1 MQTRIF
7 LLAAGIGTILLQ
19 TASAANTDPASTQRE
34 AATWRA
40 EHRIIDLHQHI
51 DCTTQHL
58 ARTVKIMDAVGLGI
72 GVNLS
77 GGTVTRPKDGGP
89 SEFERN
95 KELAD
100 RLHPGRFLFYMNLDY
115 AGWDAPDFS
124 ERAVW

>member
-1 MQTRIF
+1 MQTPIF
-7 LLAAGIGTILLQ
+7 LLAAATSTILPQ
-19 TASAANTDPASTQRE
+19 TASAANNDSASPERE

-40 EHRIIDLHQHI
+40 EHRTIDLHQHI

-77 GGTVTRPKDGGP
+77 GGAVTRSKDGGP

-95 KELAD
+95 KQLAD
-100 RLHPGRFLFYMNLDY
+100 RLYPGRFLFYMNLDY

-124 ERAVW
+124 